1 MTKKEY
7 LTTSFVFIL
16 FILIGCYKLTNSSLW
31 YDETIEY
38 WYSKIMIGTLPNN
51 IYNGEL
57 SNMYQRILTT
67 YQPPLYNFLM
77 FFWLKLGDGEWWFR
91 FSGVIL
97 GLICLIGIYKSV
109 YLVSKNTVFSSMSVI
124 TTSFTFRFIY
134 YVQECAEYILLLTML
149 SWTMYY
155 ALLILYDTN
164 KKNIAQ
170 LILFSILSMYSQYG
184 AIFPV
189 ASILIIIYIY
199 IY

>member
-51 IYNGEL
+51 IYKGEL
-57 SNMYQRILTT
+57 SNMYQRIVTT

-77 FFWLKLGDGEWWFR
+77 YFWLKLGDGEWWFR

-109 YLVSKNTVFSSMSVI
+109 YLVSLESKKFYQKNNSSI
-124 TTSFTFRFIY
+124 WIY
-134 YVQECAEYILLLTML
+134 GIFKL
-149 SWTMYY
+149 SHLRKIQTPR
-155 ALLILYDTN
+155 
-164 KKNIAQ
+164 KE
-170 LILFSILSMYSQYG
+170 LFH
-184 AIFPV
+184 V
-189 ASILIIIYIY
+189 
-199 IY
+199 